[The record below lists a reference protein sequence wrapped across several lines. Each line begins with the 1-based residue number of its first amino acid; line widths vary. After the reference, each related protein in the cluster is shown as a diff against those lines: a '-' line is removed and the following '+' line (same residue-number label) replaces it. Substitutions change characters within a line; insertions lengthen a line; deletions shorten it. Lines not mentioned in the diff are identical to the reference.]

1 MRVIAGERVLLLEQQ
16 LARRTQDNVELSECL
31 TESFQLAA
39 QVCVGLYV
47 DVYMGVFIH
56 YTLCV
61 CTKKSNKT
69 ILSVTEPFSSRGFI
83 SWRPS

>member
-1 MRVIAGERVLLLEQQ
+1 VCECVNEASRGVCVYVRVIAGERVLLLEQQ

-56 YTLCV
+56 
-61 CTKKSNKT
+61 
-69 ILSVTEPFSSRGFI
+69 
-83 SWRPS
+83 